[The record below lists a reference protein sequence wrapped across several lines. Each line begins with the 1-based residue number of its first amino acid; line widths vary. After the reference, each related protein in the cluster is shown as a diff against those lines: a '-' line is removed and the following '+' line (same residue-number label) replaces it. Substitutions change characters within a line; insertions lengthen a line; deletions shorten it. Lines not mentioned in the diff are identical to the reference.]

1 MDDENALPLDSDG
14 PLDALKALGGSIKNL
29 YLAFALGD
37 TKTFVFLAY
46 LYSIIFS
53 VGLVISSPV
62 NNPFLGPSLLSVFVI
77 ALVSFALGSL
87 LRTYLVNIVAS
98 KVTMAACTSLI
109 CIAFILHAIFGLLTD
124 QALSNGVVYLALIQL
139 SLIVG
144 VLSETQ
150 RIPVGLGSALFMKHI
165 NSKLDRKGIE
175 YLYWDDEGIAQL
187 IAPSSVRV
195 RWDTG
200 QGAIMCY
207 FQQKSIPFLHFTP
220 VRRTGL
226 RINSS
231 YRVVAELFDEMNTSW
246 HEIIKKYR
254 TSITHSEIRT
264 SWLCL
269 TLLSIPNDPNS
280 LTIQRSK
287 IPIGTLSLN
296 VGSVVYNIDW
306 RHPIMSWE
314 DARIQVFESSKET
327 PVLNTVLTSRRRTS
341 DMLEFENNFVGL
353 NASTRKKLLQVY
365 AQRSYYSLMVALFH
379 NLSGRE
385 GTVAELCR
393 HSVQEFSR
401 WFTKLIRD
409 NNFSSVSEL
418 SVFSHEQVLVDAPSC
433 DDWGQKLSL
442 GLENPSN
449 LFLASHDRLTNYA
462 DESNCSDQIRSLIQT
477 SISDTTSE
485 IMRGNRKTPGIYGDR
500 STNPSILSD
509 SSSLSIA
516 HKASVLCGGLKLQFI
531 HYLLNEKE
539 GIR

>member
-1 MDDENALPLDSDG
+1 MDDENALLFESNG
-14 PLDALKALGGSIKNL
+14 PLDVLKSLVESIKNL
-29 YLAFALGD
+29 YLAFSLGD

-46 LYSIIFS
+46 LYSIVLC

-62 NNPFLGPSLLSVFVI
+62 NNPFLGPSLLSVFSI
-77 ALVSFALGSL
+77 ALASFALGSL

-98 KVTMAACTSLI
+98 KVTMAACTAVV

-124 QALSNGVVYLALIQL
+124 PALSNGVVYLALIQF

-144 VLSETQ
+144 VLSGNTENSTW
-150 RIPVGLGSALFMKHI
+150 LGSALFMRHI
-165 NSKLDRKGIE
+165 NSKLDGKGIE
-175 YLYWDDEGIAQL
+175 YLYWDDDGNAQL
-187 IAPSSVRV
+187 ITPSSVRV
-195 RWDTG
+195 RWDAS
-200 QGAIMCY
+200 QGTIMCY
-207 FQQKSIPFLHFTP
+207 FQQKSRPFLHFTP

-226 RINSS
+226 RINSA
-231 YRVVAELFDEMNTSW
+231 YRIVAELFDEMNTSW
-246 HEIIKKYR
+246 YELIKKYR
-254 TSITHSEIRT
+254 TSMTHSEIRT

-280 LTIQRSK
+280 LTIQRAK

-296 VGSVVYNIDW
+296 IGSVAHNIDW
-306 RHPIMSWE
+306 RHPKMSWE
-314 DARIQVFESSKET
+314 DARTQVFKSFKET
-327 PVLNTVLTSRRRTS
+327 PVLNTVLTSRRRNS
-341 DMLEFENNFVGL
+341 EVLEFENNFVGI
-353 NASTRKKLLQVY
+353 NPSTSKKLLRIY
-365 AQRSYYSLMVALFH
+365 AQRSYFSLMVSLFH

-393 HSVQEFSR
+393 YSVQEFSR
-401 WFTKLIRD
+401 WYAKLIRD
-409 NNFSSVSEL
+409 NNFSSISEL
-418 SVFSHEQVLVDAPSC
+418 SVFSLEQVLLDAPNC

-485 IMRGNRKTPGIYGDR
+485 IMRGNRKTPGMYGDE
-500 STNPSILSD
+500 SSNPSILSD

-531 HYLLNEKE
+531 HYLLNDKE
-539 GIR
+539 GVR